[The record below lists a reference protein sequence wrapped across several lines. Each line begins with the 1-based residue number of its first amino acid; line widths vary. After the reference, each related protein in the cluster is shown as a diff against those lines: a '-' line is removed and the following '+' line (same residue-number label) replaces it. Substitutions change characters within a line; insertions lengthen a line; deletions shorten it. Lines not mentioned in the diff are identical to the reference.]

1 MNHKNPYKTKNYK
14 TIFGLLVLLLVSLM
28 ACKKNYYVDTGKAN
42 AKFDGTIMQYLDS
55 KPLYFD
61 TLAKVIR
68 LADMENVLKNEQIT
82 FFAPTDPTIQKAI
95 DGLNK
100 QLSSLGRDTV
110 TKLED
115 IKPNAWKEMLSLYIF
130 KGVNRLKDYTQ
141 IDTMALDTYA
151 GQGYIS
157 YNNTPINIG
166 VIYNDAVNGSVRV
179 KYAGYR
185 QLMISYIPDLT
196 KPKTRWI
203 NTLIS
208 SSDINP
214 TNGIVHVLKIKPHSF
229 GFSSA
234 LFSATAIEK
243 GIGN

>member
-1 MNHKNPYKTKNYK
+1 MKALKSYSMNK
-14 TIFGLLVLLLVSLM
+14 ILGLGFFTALMMMVLFS
-28 ACKKNYYVDTGKAN
+28 CKKDYYQDTGKAN
-42 AKFDGTIMQYLDS
+42 PKFNGNIMEYLES

-61 TLAKVIR
+61 TLTQVIK
-68 LADMENVLKNEQIT
+68 LAGMENVFKNDKIT
-82 FFAPTDPTIQKAI
+82 FFAPTDPTIQTAI
-95 DGLNK
+95 LVLNK

-110 TKLED
+110 TQLSD
-115 IKPNAWKEMLSLYIF
+115 IKPDAWKEMLSLYIF
-130 KGVNRLKDYTQ
+130 KGQNVLKDYAQ
-141 IDTMALDTYA
+141 VDTMALDTYA

-166 VIYNDAVNGSVRV
+166 VIYNDAVNGSVRI

-185 QLMISYIPDLT
+185 QLMISYIPDMT
-196 KPKTRWI
+196 SPKTRWI
-203 NTLIS
+203 NTLVS

-229 GFSSA
+229 GFNSA